1 MLSGQVIH
9 TLCTAKGLKS
19 KNLEKLPSGTRTFLL
34 SEYLKYLTSTL
45 MRVHLNASGFFDDDV
60 INSDDDVMTARSK
73 AIKGSGTCDQ
83 HVTSSPLSIRCDD
96 GKQQSLKRLRIQVLV
111 INMSYHP
118 PVST

>member
-19 KNLEKLPSGTRTFLL
+19 KDLEKLPSGTRTFLL
-34 SEYLKYLTSTL
+34 SEYLKYLTCTL

-73 AIKGSGTCDQ
+73 AIKA
-83 HVTSSPLSIRCDD
+83 
-96 GKQQSLKRLRIQVLV
+96 QVRV
-111 INMSYHP
+111 INMSHHLPYRYD
-118 PVST
+118 VMTASSKA